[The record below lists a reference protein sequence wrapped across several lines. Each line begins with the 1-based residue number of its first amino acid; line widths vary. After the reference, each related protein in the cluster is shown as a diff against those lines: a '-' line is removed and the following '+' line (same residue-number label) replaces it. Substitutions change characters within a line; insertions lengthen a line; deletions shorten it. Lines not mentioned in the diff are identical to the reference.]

1 MTSTGKEV
9 LNTVVFSKCDLYY
22 RDFPLMLYLLFNL
35 FQVFLLFSV
44 LSNLR
49 DKIVDQLELNLS
61 IKNGKAVL

>member
-1 MTSTGKEV
+1 
-9 LNTVVFSKCDLYY
+9 
-22 RDFPLMLYLLFNL
+22 MLHLLFTL

-61 IKNGKAVL
+61 IKNSKAVL